1 MITGDNSAAGNYFQ
15 LLKTAQETLIDPT
28 KRFAYERFGP
38 EILTWQNCSSIRDY
52 LMVGIQAMIPL
63 YAGSIIFLVILGVLG
78 YLQQGRFVRQ
88 SIPVAHR
95 QARPPIVASLKT
107 LRCSRLR
114 TLQWRYFTILSLF
127 ILEYHSLTRPYPSP
141 FLSKLINPILA
152 LTRHPA
158 LLPFQLLILARK
170 VAFTVFIAASQLAP
184 LFQSQ
189 ELVSPSTSG
198 VPSVDESRQLMLLE
212 QLASTSEAEVSRLLA
227 LDMTP
232 FLGDEAG
239 LKELSGKMKDWLVT
253 NTIRSDV
260 EVRDAI
266 NRAFAARKNE
276 EVL

>member
-1 MITGDNSAAGNYFQ
+1 MLRYQ
-15 LLKTAQETLIDPT
+15 RLK
-28 KRFAYERFGP
+28 
-38 EILTWQNCSSIRDY
+38 
-52 LMVGIQAMIPL
+52 
-63 YAGSIIFLVILGVLG
+63 
-78 YLQQGRFVRQ
+78 
-88 SIPVAHR
+88 
-95 QARPPIVASLKT
+95 
-107 LRCSRLR
+107 

-152 LTRHPA
+152 LTRHSA

-189 ELVSPSTSG
+189 EPVLPSASG
-198 VPSVDESRQLMLLE
+198 VPLVDESRQLTLLE
-212 QLASTSEAEVSRLLA
+212 QLASTSEAEVSRLFA

-232 FLGDEAG
+232 FVGDETG

-276 EVL
+276 EVP